1 MKKISAI
8 LAVLMILLA
17 AVPAL
22 SEVFF
27 EQVPEDWADRD
38 TLTIIAFKTG
48 RSDAMLVRSG
58 GEDMLVDGGYNA
70 FRFDLA
76 EALQKMGIAHVKIM
90 FNTHPHD
97 DHIEGFLYLL
107 DRGFTADEAM
117 SPFAKEYNDKYN
129 FQQKFVRKLDKAQI
143 PYHQVFDGDA
153 FTLGDAQ
160 VTVLHNPKG
169 GTVNDRSAVLSIR
182 FGESSA
188 LLTADIAG
196 GTQHYLADMD
206 PSPVKTDVL
215 KAPHHGITAMVKEFL
230 DAADP
235 AFILGSCYEK
245 DASSLIVQAR
255 YRDIPL
261 YCAGQG
267 RVTMVTDGT
276 DWYIWQ
282 QKKEF

>member
-1 MKKISAI
+1 MKKISLI

-17 AVPAL
+17 AGPAPA
-22 SEVFF
+22 EVFF
-27 EQVPEDWADRD
+27 EQVPEDWADKD
-38 TLTIIAFKTG
+38 TLTIIAFKVG
-48 RSDAMLVRSG
+48 RSDAMLVRCG

-76 EALQKMGIAHVKIM
+76 AALEKMGISHVKIM

-107 DRGFTADEAM
+107 DQGFTADEAM
-117 SPFAKEYNDKYN
+117 SPFRKEYNDKYN
-129 FQQKFVRKLDKAQI
+129 FQQKFVRKLDKAEI
-143 PYHQVFDGDA
+143 PYHQVFDGDT
-153 FTLGDAQ
+153 FTLGGAQ
-160 VTVLHNPKG
+160 VTVLHNEHG

-182 FGESSA
+182 FGSSSA

-196 GTQHYLADMD
+196 TTQHWLPDNY
-206 PSPVKTDVL
+206 PSLIKADVL

-230 DAADP
+230 DTVGP

-245 DASSLIVQAR
+245 DASSLTTQAR
-255 YRDIPL
+255 YRNIPL